1 MHPTYRGLAFLVSM
15 GSLPIA
21 CTGEKGDDGSSDG
34 TGTPSTD
41 PSSPAGTTTPDG
53 GTESTTAGP
62 TTAGPGST
70 PTDATATDAT
80 ATDATATDATTGG
93 NPVCEALAAHYVDC
107 NPDYAMYAAEII
119 ADCESYIAFGMMT
132 DGPACADAFESFYAC
147 LSMLA
152 CDAPDGCDD
161 AQIGAACPNLPGED
175 MTDTGDTS
183 ADTGTGG

>member
-62 TTAGPGST
+62 GST

-80 ATDATATDATTGG
+80 ATDATATDATTDG
-93 NPVCEALAAHYVDC
+93 NPVCDQLAAHYVDC
-107 NPDYAMYAAEII
+107 DPTYAMYAAEIA
-119 ADCESYIAFGMMT
+119 ADCDYYIAFGMMT
-132 DGPACADAFESFYAC
+132 DGPACAEAFEAFYAC
-147 LSMLA
+147 LSTLA
-152 CDAPDGCDD
+152 CDDEQGCDD
-161 AQIGAACPNLPGED
+161 AQIGVACPSLPGED
-175 MTDTGDTS
+175 MSDTVADTGDTMG
-183 ADTGTGG
+183 DTGTTG